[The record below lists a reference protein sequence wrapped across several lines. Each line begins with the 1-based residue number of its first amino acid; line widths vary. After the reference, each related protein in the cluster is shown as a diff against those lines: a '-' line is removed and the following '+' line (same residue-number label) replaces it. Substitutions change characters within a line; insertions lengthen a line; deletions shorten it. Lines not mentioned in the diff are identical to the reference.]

1 MKVVPDRI
9 EGLES
14 IDGGSDDEWNG
25 QLDGLGHGPRQPSRV
40 DLAGAGDRCAREI
53 SQGLDNAASAP
64 ALDELFEFFRR
75 SKDHRRTVPHHA
87 SAHDGWGAFRRA
99 VLEAVNKTVSGL
111 TK

>member
-40 DLAGAGDRCAREI
+40 DLTGAGDRCAREI
-53 SQGLDNAASAP
+53 SQVLDNAASAL
-64 ALDELFEFFRR
+64 ALNKLSEFFRR
-75 SKDHRRTVPHHA
+75 SKDHRRAVTDHA
-87 SAHDGWGAFRRA
+87 GAHDGRGAFRRA
-99 VLEAVNKTVSGL
+99 IL
-111 TK
+111 T